1 MVLPADFISYTKR
14 LMGEELFNIFEK
26 AIKEEATSSIRVNP
40 LKCDTSR
47 INIPLEGG
55 CIPWCK
61 NSIHGVYLKHR
72 PNFTFDP
79 LLHAGLYY
87 VQEASSMFITKVLSQ
102 WVNTPVKMLDLCA
115 APGGKS
121 TAAKSV
127 LPAGS
132 LLFSNEPMRNRAN
145 ILSENIA
152 KFGDKDIIVTNN
164 FPSEYKKSGLMFD
177 VILTDVPCSGEGMFR
192 KDEVA
197 IKEWSK
203 QNVENCWQKQRE
215 IVSDI
220 WSCLKPGG
228 ILIYSTCTFNTKENE
243 ENVKWIS
250 EELGASFLSVDIN
263 DDWCITGS
271 LLNGFTEPVYRF
283 IPGKTKGEGLF
294 MAVLRKNADSI
305 DNDRNSKIKKDKRYK
320 IPKGNNEIMRYAN
333 FLLNRDDFDITSNRD
348 EIIAIPKKWKKDF
361 DLAEKSLKVIS
372 AGITLGTVKGKDMV
386 PSQQLALSTELN
398 RAIFPVAELI
408 YDDAIAFLRKEAVP
422 LPFDTPK
429 GYVLIT
435 YCSVPLGFEKNI
447 GNRANNLYPMEWK
460 IKSSHTPNEDREVL
474 MFDN

>member
-1 MVLPADFISYTKR
+1 MVLPVDFINDTKL
-14 LMGEELFNIFEK
+14 LMGEELFNIFEN
-26 AIKEEATSSIRVNP
+26 AIKEEAPTSIRVNP
-40 LKCDTSR
+40 LKCGTPR
-47 INIPLEGG
+47 INIPLEEGN
-55 CIPWCK
+55 IPWCDNK
-61 NSIHGVYLKHR
+61 IHGVYLKRR

-87 VQEASSMFITKVLSQ
+87 VQEASSIFITHVLNQ
-102 WVNTPVKMLDLCA
+102 WVNSPVTMLDLCA

-127 LPAGS
+127 LPPGS

-145 ILSENIA
+145 ILAENIA

-164 FPSEYKKSGLMFD
+164 FPAEYKKSGLMFD

-192 KDEVA
+192 KDEIA

-215 IVSDI
+215 IVTDI
-220 WSCLKPGG
+220 WNCLKPGG
-228 ILIYSTCTFNTKENE
+228 ILVYSTCTFNTKENE

-250 EELGASFLSVDIN
+250 EELGASFLPVDIKE
-263 DDWCITGS
+263 DWHISGS
-271 LLNGFTEPVYRF
+271 LLNEFTEPVYRF

-294 MAVLRKNADSI
+294 MAVLKKNADSI
-305 DNDRNSKIKKDKRYK
+305 NENCNVKSKKDKRNK
-320 IPKGNNEIMRYAN
+320 ISKGSNDIMQYSS
-333 FLLNRDDFDITSNRD
+333 FLLNSNDFEIIAIRD
-348 EIIAIPKKWKKDF
+348 EIIAIPQKWKNDF
-361 DLAEKSLKVIS
+361 DLAAKSLKVLS
-372 AGITLGTVKGKDMV
+372 AGITLGTIKGRDII
-386 PSQQLALSTELN
+386 PSQRLALSTELN
-398 RAIFPVAELI
+398 KSFFPVSELS
-408 YDDAIAFLRKEAVP
+408 YDNAISFLRKEAVS
-422 LPFDTPK
+422 LPANTAK

-435 YCSVPLGFEKNI
+435 YNGVPLGFEKNI

-474 MFDN
+474 NFDN

>member
-1 MVLPADFISYTKR
+1 MVLPVDFINETKR

-26 AIKEEATSSIRVNP
+26 AIKEEAPSSIRVNP
-40 LKCDTSR
+40 LKCSTSG
-47 INIPLEGG
+47 INIPLEDGN
-55 CIPWCK
+55 IPWCDH
-61 NSIHGVYLKHR
+61 ITHGIYLKRR

-79 LLHAGLYY
+79 MFHAGLYY
-87 VQEASSMFITKVLSQ
+87 VQEASSMFITHALSQ
-102 WVNTPVKMLDLCA
+102 WVDAPVTMLDLCA

-145 ILSENIA
+145 ILAENIA

-164 FPSEYKKSGLMFD
+164 FPAEYKKSGLKFD

-192 KDEVA
+192 KDEIA

-203 QNVENCWQKQRE
+203 QNVENCWRKQRE

-220 WSCLKPGG
+220 WSSLKPGG

-250 EELGASFLSVDIN
+250 QELGASFLPVDIKE
-263 DDWCITGS
+263 DWSITGS

-283 IPGKTKGEGLF
+283 IPGKTRGEGLF
-294 MAVLRKNADSI
+294 MAVLRKETDSI
-305 DNDRNSKIKKDKRYK
+305 NEDVNIKTKKDKHNK
-320 IPKGNNEIMRYAN
+320 MPKVNNNIMQYSS
-333 FLLNRDDFDITSNRD
+333 FLLNSSDFDITAIRD
-348 EIIAIPKKWKKDF
+348 EITAIPKKWKKEF
-361 DLAEKSLKVIS
+361 DLADKSLKVIS
-372 AGITLGTVKGKDMV
+372 AGITLGTIKGKDMI
-386 PSQQLALSTELN
+386 PSQQLALSTQLNKDTLPVTELSYN
-398 RAIFPVAELI
+398 
-408 YDDAIAFLRKEAVP
+408 DAIAFLRKEAVT
-422 LPFDTPK
+422 LPDNTPK

-435 YCSVPLGFEKNI
+435 YCGIPLGFEKNI

-460 IKSSHTPNEDREVL
+460 IKSSHTPDEDREIL
-474 MFDN
+474 KFDN